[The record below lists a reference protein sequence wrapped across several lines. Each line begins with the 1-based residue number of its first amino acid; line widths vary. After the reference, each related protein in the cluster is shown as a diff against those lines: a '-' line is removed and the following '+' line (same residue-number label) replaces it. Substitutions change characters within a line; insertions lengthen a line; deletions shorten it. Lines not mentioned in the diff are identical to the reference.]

1 MSSASH
7 SPVVE
12 PKPIFDWFLWFAI
25 LAVVGFY
32 VRAIYFTP
40 IELLLVA
47 LGGCSGLD
55 LDAIL
60 GKRSD
65 FDSFTIESRAD
76 KIRDDHGNRLVNVQL
91 TFDAQFP
98 ADASGAK
105 AREFLPKAMAKSR
118 DWLCTVART
127 VQIGTPVQF
136 LEVDAS

>member
-1 MSSASH
+1 MSEKER
-7 SPVVE
+7 VVTLE
-12 PKPIFDWFLWFAI
+12 RTGPEAFTARNARGHTIQ
-25 LAVVGFY
+25 VG
-32 VRAIYFTP
+32 AGDNGFTP